1 MLAGLA
7 AAAMA
12 VVPAGAQAA
21 PGHTTSLAPAAGRA
35 AAAAES
41 TTIFTVTGT
50 ALPGRINAFTGPSGR
65 LTLVSPEGIVE
76 PDGPSPLCTQ
86 DSATQVSCE
95 PGYVDVIAGDLKAGA
110 DIFTAAPSLTTAIG
124 ADLIETDTP
133 LTGGAGRDRINGGSG
148 RDLLE
153 GGGGPDVLVGAGLS
167 DVLRGGAGK
176 DDLRG
181 GGAPDALFGGGG
193 ADRLHG
199 GRGRDQCDGGGGR
212 DRGISCT
219 GSKQIP

>member
-7 AAAMA
+7 VA
-12 VVPAGAQAA
+12 VTAVAPAGAQAA
-21 PGHTTSLAPAAGRA
+21 PGHTTSLGRA
-35 AAAAES
+35 GGTSAAAAES

-50 ALPGRINAFTGPSGR
+50 ALPGRINAFSGPSGR

-76 PDGPSPLCTQ
+76 PDGPSPQCTQ

-110 DIFTAAPSLTTAIG
+110 DIFTAAPSLTTGIG
-124 ADLIETDTP
+124 ADLIGPDRP

-153 GGGGPDVLVGAGLS
+153 GGAGGDVLIGAGLS

-212 DRGISCT
+212 DQGISCT